1 MRKRHFTRLCGSCDA
16 PMARQ
21 EDTCSRWDADWNSKD
36 KPRLA
41 LRVIPGGAQTP
52 QKAARANP
60 DSYTRRRR
68 CMCRDR
74 GAAGGG
80 PLDRRRRQHRR

>member
-1 MRKRHFTRLCGSCDA
+1 MRERFTRLCGSCDA

-21 EDTCSRWDADWNSKD
+21 EATCWRCDADWNSKD

-52 QKAARANP
+52 PEAARQP
-60 DSYTRRRR
+60 RVV
-68 CMCRDR
+68 
-74 GAAGGG
+74 AG
-80 PLDRRRRQHRR
+80 